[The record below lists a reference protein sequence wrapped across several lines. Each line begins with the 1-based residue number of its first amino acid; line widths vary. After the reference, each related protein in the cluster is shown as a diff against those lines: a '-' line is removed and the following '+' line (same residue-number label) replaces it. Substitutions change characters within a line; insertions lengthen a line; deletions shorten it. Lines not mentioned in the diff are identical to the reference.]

1 MMARTDMDHLPWTI
15 RQELNRITAMVFEAF
30 AETLKDRL
38 SEQYRAGRILK
49 LILHGPHAERGWEQ
63 IPPGEAFRVLVI
75 VNYPRLARS
84 DKDWRQVRDRLARAW
99 EFGEITHPVRLTVE
113 SLERVNR
120 ALTDGIPYFVTISD
134 TGIPLYQM
142 EGVRLQVPR
151 PLSAADRRA
160 REAAEFTRWH
170 RSGEDFLVGAAFYRS
185 HGKAPMAALMLH
197 QACEHFYLCVL
208 WSRTLHGP
216 RTHALDELREAAE
229 TLDARLSVAWPR
241 ETPFERRAFGCVRR
255 AYVEARYGRSYR
267 ITAQELAWAFGR
279 VEILREQVLRGW
291 ANYQA
296 PLAPA
301 APMQLLPPTAET
313 AVAVMRSHPAVS
325 TRLSQRLWRVTR
337 GSGALSIRWNRL
349 IPTREF
355 WRSNAFAR
363 WVHRIS
369 LATLSLGLLFIG
381 ADLQIWRERSA
392 PAAQTTAP
400 TPADPSAV
408 LDFDV
413 HADTVLGAVEEIANR
428 AGYQTKANEDLWTV
442 RWTGAYRAKATTFD
456 ALADVLYGSGLCP
469 AIRDD
474 TITVRFCDKTHPP
487 KVETVNYQAQ
497 PGETV
502 HLQVGH

>member
-1 MMARTDMDHLPWTI
+1 MMARTDMDHLPWSI
-15 RQELNRITAMVFEAF
+15 RQELDRITAMVFETF
-30 AETLKDRL
+30 AETLKGRL

-49 LILHGPHAERGWEQ
+49 LILHGPHAEGDWEQ
-63 IPPGEAFRVLVI
+63 IAPGEAFRVLVI

-99 EFGEITHPVRLTVE
+99 EFGEIIHPVRLTVE

-120 ALTDGIPYFVTISD
+120 ALVDGAPYFMTIAD
-134 TGIPLYQM
+134 KGIPLYQM
-142 EGVRLQVPR
+142 EGVRLQTPR
-151 PLSAADRRA
+151 PLSASDRRA

-170 RSGEDFLVGAAFYRS
+170 RSGDDFLVGAAFYRS
-185 HGKAPMAALMLH
+185 QCKAPMAALMLH

-229 TLDARLSVAWPR
+229 ALDARLSAAWPR
-241 ETPFERRAFGCVRR
+241 ETPFERRAFGCIRR
-255 AYVEARYGRSYR
+255 AYAEARYGRSYR
-267 ITAQELAWAFGR
+267 ITEQELAWAFGR

-291 ANYQA
+291 AHRQA
-296 PLAPA
+296 PTVPIL
-301 APMQLLPPTAET
+301 LLPPPAET
-313 AVAVMRSHPAVS
+313 AVAVVRSQPVVS
-325 TRLSQRLWRVTR
+325 AHLPQRIWRIAR
-337 GSGALSIRWNRL
+337 RSGALRIRWNRL
-349 IPTREF
+349 VPTREF
-355 WRSNAFAR
+355 WRSEAFAR
-363 WVHRIS
+363 WANRIS
-369 LATLSLGLLFIG
+369 LTALGLGLLFLG
-381 ADLQIWRERSA
+381 ADLQIWRTQSSLTAQPA
-392 PAAQTTAP
+392 PP

-408 LDFDV
+408 LDFDI
-413 HADTVLGAVEEIANR
+413 HADTVLGAVEEIATR
-428 AGYQTKANEDLWTV
+428 AGYRTKANEDLWAV

-469 AIRDD
+469 AIRDG

-487 KVETVNYQAQ
+487 TVATVDYQAQ